1 MLKITFKSGRVSP
14 TRFIPISFFLMAA
27 IAGCASGPQKVDYS
41 AGTDV
46 HAKLGELQSRL
57 DQDREKQYDQLSPSR
72 FEAAQTALNDAQK
85 MMNHGDSAQDVLE
98 RAGVAEA
105 NLRLVEEN
113 AVHFSSAVAP
123 VLSARHAALD
133 AKARIATPRE
143 LADAD
148 DDFRSFGKDI
158 EKNDFHP
165 KAEAISKLEEK
176 YSRLELLAVKMTVL
190 REPRDA
196 IAGAKDHG
204 AEKKTPDTYKE
215 AQMRYDTA
223 LRTIEAHRRDPAAY
237 QDAVNESKRSAAKL
251 QAVLSTVDTDKAS
264 EMAAVRI
271 YDQHNALVTDQ
282 KVIAQTRAEVRD
294 TEDQVTQAKERL
306 TAEQQGAADL
316 RAKNQQYTDQAQLDQ
331 KIADARNE
339 FAPDEAEV
347 ARDGNKII
355 LRLKK
360 MNFASGRSD
369 LPADSLSTLKKVKD
383 MLAIVPISKVTVE
396 GHTDAVGG
404 EKKNLA
410 LSQKRA
416 DAVRQFLLS
425 EKAVSSNIN
434 VEAQGFGDQRPLTT
448 NKTAEGR
455 KTNRRVDVVIETTST
470 I

>member
-316 RAKNQQYTDQAQLDQ
+316 
-331 KIADARNE
+331 ADALNE